1 MSNKELDTEEQIFEA
16 ACRVFQRSGY
26 AGARMQEIADEA
38 EINKSML
45 HYYYR
50 SKDKLFQ
57 EVFQRE
63 VKRFFPAIFGVMGS
77 KRSLPEKI
85 RELIDTYYSFL
96 EDNPYLIHFV
106 IHEMHQHRDRFKDF
120 VNKENIHPPKSF
132 LVQIQKEVDQGNM
145 DPVDP
150 RQLMISI
157 IGLILFPFIASTMI
171 ETIFTMDEDDF
182 LGFLKERKEFLS
194 DFILN
199 AINYK
204 KQ

>member
-1 MSNKELDTEEQIFEA
+1 MSDKNLDTQEQIFEA
-16 ACRVFQRSGY
+16 ACRVFQRKGY

-63 VKRFFPAIFGVMGS
+63 IKRLFPVIFGVLDS
-77 KRSLPEKI
+77 DRSLPDKI
-85 RELIDTYYSFL
+85 DELIDTYYSFL
-96 EDNPYLIHFV
+96 EDNPYLVQFV
-106 IHEMHQHRDRFKDF
+106 LHEMHQHADRFKDF
-120 VNKENIHPPKSF
+120 IKEESIRPPKSF
-132 LVQIQKEVDQGNM
+132 LVQIEGEVKQGNM
-145 DPVDP
+145 DPVNP
-150 RQLMISI
+150 KQLMISI
-157 IGLILFPFIASTMI
+157 IGLILFPFIARTMI
-171 ETIFTMDEDDF
+171 ETIFAMEESDF
-182 LGFLKERKEFLS
+182 LEFLKERKEFLS

-204 KQ
+204 KP

>member
-1 MSNKELDTEEQIFEA
+1 MADKKLDTEEQIFEA

-63 VKRFFPAIFGVMGS
+63 IKRLFPVIFGVLDS
-77 KRSLPEKI
+77 DYSLPKKI
-85 RELIDTYYSFL
+85 DHLIDTYYSFL
-96 EDNPYLIHFV
+96 EDNPHLVQFV
-106 IHEMHQHRDRFKDF
+106 IHEMHQHADRFKEF
-120 VNKENIHPPKSF
+120 IKEENIHPPQSF
-132 LVQIQKEVDQGNM
+132 LIQIQNEVEQGNM

-157 IGLILFPFIASTMI
+157 IGLILFPFIARTMI
-171 ETIFTMDEDDF
+171 ETIFGMEEDNF
-182 LGFLKERKEFLS
+182 LGFLKKRKEFLS